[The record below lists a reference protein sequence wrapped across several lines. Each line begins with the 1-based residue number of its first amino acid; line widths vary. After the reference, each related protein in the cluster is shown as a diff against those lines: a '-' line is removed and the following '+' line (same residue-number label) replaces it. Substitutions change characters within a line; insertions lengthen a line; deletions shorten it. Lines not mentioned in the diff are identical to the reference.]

1 LNPSLLIEEVERLKA
16 AGRALY
22 DLALKTG
29 LDVEFPVLMGDAKK
43 DFAVPDEPLQA
54 VDPGRRISLPGD
66 DPLYDAVRRYK
77 ILTLEAA
84 HGEGQRKAA
93 RLGVVQPMGEAGELC
108 FPDGTT
114 VTRRHQTRKAYTVKE
129 TVYEVVL
136 VDWRGSPIQV

>member
-1 LNPSLLIEEVERLKA
+1 LNPSLLVQEVERLKA

-43 DFAVPDEPLQA
+43 EFEIPDEPLQA

-77 ILTLEAA
+77 TLTLEAA
-84 HGEGQRKAA
+84 HAEGFSA
-93 RLGVVQPMGEAGELC
+93 RRPGWGWCSRWARPGSCASRTG
-108 FPDGTT
+108 
-114 VTRRHQTRKAYTVKE
+114 RR
-129 TVYEVVL
+129 
-136 VDWRGSPIQV
+136 